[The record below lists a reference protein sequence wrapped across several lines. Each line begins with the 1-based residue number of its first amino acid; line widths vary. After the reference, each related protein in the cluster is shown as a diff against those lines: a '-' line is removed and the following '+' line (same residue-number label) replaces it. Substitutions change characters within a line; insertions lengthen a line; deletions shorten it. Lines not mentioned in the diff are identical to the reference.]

1 MLINPNITSFLEDES
16 EILFQSH
23 FRWNYLEFRLP
34 GFYTLCDIGIH
45 RLLYFLI
52 AG

>member
-23 FRWNYLEFRLP
+23 FRWNYLEIRLP

-45 RLLYFLI
+45 CLFYFLI